1 MNSITNSPHPLECYT
16 YSLLG
21 YNLVSTPYHISGNVS
36 KPSLTLSPCASLR
49 LQVQGSPELFHW
61 MRHYVIVRCKK
72 RQYVTGRSDLSFLVQ
87 TSLCPC
93 WFKNFLLSLPQMT
106 NNQKWHLYHFT
117 YLCSCIFLCFCS
129 SHFITFD
136 SVNSFV
142 DWANESNLNEGKTNA
157 VLSNLPCLCLW

>member
-1 MNSITNSPHPLECYT
+1 MFSCVNPPRWTPAVRWYVAQSIVVQTEDSRTKTANATVHLNE
-16 YSLLG
+16 LNHKL
-21 YNLVSTPYHISGNVS
+21 STSSWVLHIFVAWLQSRLDSHYHISGNVS

-93 WFKNFLLSLPQMT
+93 WFKDFLLSLPQMT

-117 YLCSCIFLCFCS
+117 YFC
-129 SHFITFD
+129 
-136 SVNSFV
+136 
-142 DWANESNLNEGKTNA
+142 
-157 VLSNLPCLCLW
+157 